1 MSMLSILFEA
11 TREKNEGDGEED
23 KKKKNKAPEDPDK
36 KEEEGNE
43 GKESDNQNTSG
54 DDDKPQTEGGEND
67 DDDSGSDNNE
77 PDSKKKDDTS
87 NDNNGED
94 DDFSLD
100 SDDSEGDD
108 SSPNDDELFGGEE
121 EGVSDG
127 EPDETNVQY
136 NILHL
141 SNIDRSILKRRL
153 LGVFQELRTSIQSYT
168 NRIYD
173 DKGIAL
179 DSDIREKQ
187 ITDANQLY
195 RQITAYLVSRFPYM
209 NYEEILY
216 DFVAFSGRFKEIL
229 QTCDKKSGTT

>member
-23 KKKKNKAPEDPDK
+23 KKKKNKVPEDPDK
-36 KEEEGNE
+36 KEEGNE

-54 DDDKPQTEGGEND
+54 DDDKSQTEGGEND
-67 DDDSGSDNNE
+67 DSSLTNNE
-77 PDSKKKDDTS
+77 SDSKKKDDTS